1 MGLTH
6 LTNNVS
12 QAEGSAYELVRHD
25 PKLIVSSHFRLQPDQ
40 IGRCTY
46 RRWTGS
52 AKATTQAKEPR
63 AVGA

>member
-52 AKATTQAKEPR
+52 AKATT
-63 AVGA
+63 